1 MRVTVHAPD
10 APSRLVSTARDRF
23 QAGLRRYGTIV
34 RDVSVRLR
42 DENGP
47 RGGRDQACLVGVALR
62 GGQEITISEQRDTPL
77 EAIGH
82 ALKRVR
88 RVVSEKLNAR
98 PRGRRRGMV
107 SGDD

>member
-10 APSRLVSTARDRF
+10 APTTLISTARDRF

-34 RDVSVRLR
+34 RDVSIRLR

-47 RGGRDQACLVGVALR
+47 RGGRDQACLVRVALR

-77 EAIGH
+77 QAIGH

-98 PRGRRRGMV
+98 PRGRRRGMPFAE
-107 SGDD
+107 D